1 MVELHGGRIWLESVV
16 GQGSVFRFTLPC
28 SSASEQERKEPVVS
42 KKTNTTE
49 ALPVAV
55 AAPVV
60 EEERGSEP
68 NVDLLVDD
76 PSEVTILV
84 VDDEPINRQVLQHQ
98 LEMVGYRVEVA
109 IDGLQGLKLLEK
121 LNPQVILLDVMMPR
135 LSGYQTCYRIR
146 QKYSA
151 SEMPIILLTA
161 KDQPEDTVRGFQHG
175 ANDYLTKP
183 FSREELLIRVRFHLK
198 LSKATSEVYRMMD
211 DLRGMQNQLI
221 QSAKLAA
228 VGEMTSGIA
237 HELKTP
243 LAGISTILSGVELAK
258 QLHQEIDMDAACSR
272 VNLLVKRCSAII
284 EHMRN
289 YSRRTEEIHSQTQI
303 INQLLK
309 NTLLL
314 VEPQLKRIGG
324 KLELHLGHDL
334 PFVAGNDIQLEQVF
348 INLCNNACDAMEQ
361 SKERTLTIQ
370 SMAEGDEV
378 VVRVS
383 DTGTG
388 MRPEVQERV
397 FESFFT
403 TKSADKGT
411 GLGMSI
417 SQNIIEQHK
426 GQIRF
431 NSELGRGTTFE
442 IYLPVAS

>member
-1 MVELHGGRIWLESVV
+1 
-16 GQGSVFRFTLPC
+16 
-28 SSASEQERKEPVVS
+28 
-42 KKTNTTE
+42 
-49 ALPVAV
+49 
-55 AAPVV
+55 
-60 EEERGSEP
+60 
-68 NVDLLVDD
+68 
-76 PSEVTILV
+76 
-84 VDDEPINRQVLQHQ
+84 
-98 LEMVGYRVEVA
+98 
-109 IDGLQGLKLLEK
+109 
-121 LNPQVILLDVMMPR
+121 
-135 LSGYQTCYRIR
+135 
-146 QKYSA
+146 
-151 SEMPIILLTA
+151 
-161 KDQPEDTVRGFQHG
+161 
-175 ANDYLTKP
+175 
-183 FSREELLIRVRFHLK
+183 
-198 LSKATSEVYRMMD
+198 
-211 DLRGMQNQLI
+211 
-221 QSAKLAA
+221 
-228 VGEMTSGIA
+228 
-237 HELKTP
+237 
-243 LAGISTILSGVELAK
+243 
-258 QLHQEIDMDAACSR
+258 MDATCSR
-272 VNLLVKRCSAII
+272 VSLLVQRCSAII

-289 YSRRTEEIHSQTQI
+289 YSRRTEETHSQTQI

-334 PFVAGNDIQLEQVF
+334 PFVRGNDIQLEQVF

-361 SKERTLTIQ
+361 SKERILTIQ
-370 SMAEGDEV
+370 SMAEGDAV

-403 TKSADKGT
+403 TKSSAKGT

>member
-1 MVELHGGRIWLESVV
+1 MS
-16 GQGSVFRFTLPC
+16 
-28 SSASEQERKEPVVS
+28 
-42 KKTNTTE
+42 
-49 ALPVAV
+49 
-55 AAPVV
+55 
-60 EEERGSEP
+60 
-68 NVDLLVDD
+68 
-76 PSEVTILV
+76 
-84 VDDEPINRQVLQHQ
+84 
-98 LEMVGYRVEVA
+98 M
-109 IDGLQGLKLLEK
+109 
-121 LNPQVILLDVMMPR
+121 
-135 LSGYQTCYRIR
+135 
-146 QKYSA
+146 
-151 SEMPIILLTA
+151 
-161 KDQPEDTVRGFQHG
+161 
-175 ANDYLTKP
+175 
-183 FSREELLIRVRFHLK
+183 
-198 LSKATSEVYRMMD
+198 
-211 DLRGMQNQLI
+211 
-221 QSAKLAA
+221 
-228 VGEMTSGIA
+228 
-237 HELKTP
+237 
-243 LAGISTILSGVELAK
+243 
-258 QLHQEIDMDAACSR
+258 
-272 VNLLVKRCSAII
+272 I

-334 PFVAGNDIQLEQVF
+334 RFVAGNDIQLEQVF

-370 SMAEGDEV
+370 SMAEGDEE

-388 MRPEVQERV
+388 MRPEVQERG

>member
-1 MVELHGGRIWLESVV
+1 
-16 GQGSVFRFTLPC
+16 
-28 SSASEQERKEPVVS
+28 
-42 KKTNTTE
+42 
-49 ALPVAV
+49 
-55 AAPVV
+55 
-60 EEERGSEP
+60 
-68 NVDLLVDD
+68 
-76 PSEVTILV
+76 
-84 VDDEPINRQVLQHQ
+84 
-98 LEMVGYRVEVA
+98 
-109 IDGLQGLKLLEK
+109 
-121 LNPQVILLDVMMPR
+121 
-135 LSGYQTCYRIR
+135 
-146 QKYSA
+146 
-151 SEMPIILLTA
+151 
-161 KDQPEDTVRGFQHG
+161 
-175 ANDYLTKP
+175 
-183 FSREELLIRVRFHLK
+183 
-198 LSKATSEVYRMMD
+198 
-211 DLRGMQNQLI
+211 
-221 QSAKLAA
+221 
-228 VGEMTSGIA
+228 
-237 HELKTP
+237 
-243 LAGISTILSGVELAK
+243 
-258 QLHQEIDMDAACSR
+258 MDATCSR
-272 VNLLVKRCSAII
+272 VSLLVQRCSAII

-289 YSRRTEEIHSQTQI
+289 YSRRTEETHSQTQI

-324 KLELHLGHDL
+324 KLELNL

-361 SKERTLTIQ
+361 SKERILTVQ
-370 SMAEGDEV
+370 SVAEGDEV

-403 TKSADKGT
+403 TKSSAKGT